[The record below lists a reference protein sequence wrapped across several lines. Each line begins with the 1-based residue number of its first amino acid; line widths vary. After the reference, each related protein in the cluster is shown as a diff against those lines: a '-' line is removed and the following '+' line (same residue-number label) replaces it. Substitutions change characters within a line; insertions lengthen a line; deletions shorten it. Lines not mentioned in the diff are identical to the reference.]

1 MQTLPHLISNLRQ
14 LGFPISISEQIEA
27 HQLLKQVDNT
37 AEVRLGLRM
46 LLCQSR
52 KEQELFDLVWQSY
65 HYPSINHA
73 DILDTD
79 ATDGHPPTFPI
90 AMDGGGDAAD
100 ALIQFGSALKGVA
113 RQLLQGNERNAGA
126 ILLRYLLA
134 GSYSV
139 GELQERRD
147 EATAEVASMLQTVAP
162 NAAPALLRQ
171 LQQELDAQLQ
181 ERLQNPMDLGKNPL
195 MIQQIE
201 DIPLL
206 HLDPSPE
213 LHLALRR
220 LGRRLATRHKR
231 KLRKGRKKINL

>member
-1 MQTLPHLISNLRQ
+1 M
-14 LGFPISISEQIEA
+14 
-27 HQLLKQVDNT
+27 
-37 AEVRLGLRM
+37 
-46 LLCQSR
+46 
-52 KEQELFDLVWQSY
+52 
-65 HYPSINHA
+65 
-73 DILDTD
+73 
-79 ATDGHPPTFPI
+79 
-90 AMDGGGDAAD
+90 
-100 ALIQFGSALKGVA
+100 A

-147 EATAEVASMLQTVAP
+147 EAIAEVASMLQTVAP

-171 LQQELDAQLQ
+171 LQQELDAVLQ

-195 MIQQIE
+195 IIQQIE

-231 KLRKGRKKINL
+231 KLRKGRKKINLRQTIRANIQHGGHLLELRRQRPRLM